1 MTTRAKKRDLFYLLL
16 LIIVLI
22 GLPLSI
28 KTYDHLLWLSKAPG
42 KAKVFTLTA
51 HSRLGWLSGKVPGVG
66 VITLYGKKRPSKNL
80 TLEVKKGDLVLLKIA
95 SSDVVH
101 GFSLKDFGI
110 LIEDGIRPGKVV
122 LVSFKADKTGIF
134 TFTCSII
141 CGDEHK
147 TMQGTLVVRA

>member
-1 MTTRAKKRDLFYLLL
+1 MTKLIKKRDFFYLFLL
-16 LIIVLI
+16 VLVLL

-28 KTYDHLLWLSKAPG
+28 KVYDHHLWRSKAPG
-42 KAKVFTLTA
+42 DAKVFTLTA

-66 VITLYGKKRPSKNL
+66 VITLNGKKRPKKNL
-80 TLEVKKGDLVLLKIA
+80 TLEVKKGDLVLLKIT

-122 LVSFKADKTGIF
+122 LASFKADKVGTF

-147 TMQGTLVVRA
+147 SMQGTLMVTA